1 MAEYSTV
8 EVRLYPNN
16 DQRVQLN
23 KTIGCARKIWNLM
36 LGEAEEHYKKTG
48 KHRLLTPAAFKD
60 AHSYLKEVD
69 SLALANRQLELNKAF
84 KNFFKN
90 KGHFG
95 KTSFKSKHKSR
106 WSYKTNRVGTNLVH
120 SECYVKL
127 PKLGYVPCRGGFVPE
142 GGVLKS
148 ATIVRERDG
157 RYYAKLHYQIEREP
171 VAPVAP
177 QRTLGLD
184 YASNGLYVD
193 SEGSK
198 ASMPRYYQDSQRKL
212 AREQRKLS
220 RKKRGGANYEKQK
233 VAVAK
238 VHAKIKNQR
247 KDFLHKQSTS
257 IAKMYDLVAVEDL
270 NLVALANKGF
280 GNGKA
285 TMGNAYGRLVFY
297 LSYKLARR
305 GKTLVKVDRFY
316 PSSQLCYSCG
326 ERQKMPLSERTYR
339 CPHCGYIENRDINA
353 AKNIER
359 EGLRLALVT

>member
-8 EVRLYPNN
+8 EVRLYPNS
-16 DQRVQLN
+16 DQRTQIN

-36 LGEAEEHYKKTG
+36 LSESEEHYKKTG
-48 KHRLLTPAAFKD
+48 KHRLLTPATFKEAYD
-60 AHSYLKEVD
+60 YLREVD

-95 KTSFKSKHKSR
+95 KPSFKSKHKSR
-106 WSYKTNRVGTNLVH
+106 WSYKTNRVGRNLIH
-120 SECYVKL
+120 GERYVKL
-127 PKLGYVPCRGGFVPE
+127 PKIGCVPCRGGFVPE

-148 ATIVRERDG
+148 ATVVRERDG
-157 RYYAKLHYQIEREP
+157 RYYAKLHYQVECEP

-184 YASNGLYVD
+184 YASDGLYVD
-193 SEGSK
+193 SEGSR
-198 ASMPRYYQDSQRKL
+198 AAMPRYYHNMQRKL

-220 RKKRGGANYEKQK
+220 RKKRGSANYEKQK
-233 VAVAK
+233 IAVAK
-238 VHAKIKNQR
+238 VHVKIKNQR

-285 TMGNAYGRLVFY
+285 TTGNAYGRFVFY

-305 GKTLVKVDRFY
+305 GKSLVKVDRFY
-316 PSSQLCYSCG
+316 PSTQLCYSCG

-339 CPHCGYIENRDINA
+339 CPHCGYVENRDVNA

-359 EGLRLALVT
+359 EGLRLALAT